1 MQEAKNGMQ
10 EAMIPWNLEV
20 QMRELLLAPIP
31 LLLAPTNIQN
41 FQKYSSPLC
50 ITKTHLCYTN
60 RGAKNIVQQKYNSIA
75 QYTIKL
81 QIL

>member
-41 FQKYSSPLC
+41 FQKYPSLLC
-50 ITKTHLCYTN
+50 MAETHFHCTS
-60 RGAKNIVQQKYNSIA
+60 GV
-75 QYTIKL
+75 
-81 QIL
+81 